1 MLYQVDIEGRVRKV
15 RVSRNGE
22 RFAVEVD
29 GRPWNVD
36 AARIDGQTLSL
47 VVDGVWPEGDSRAR
61 AGASYE
67 VTVTP
72 DGVPGRLVVRVGAIP
87 VAVTLNG
94 GRRRGADDARTG
106 DGPQRLAAPMPGKV
120 VRVLVHPGDTVRAR
134 QPLVVVE
141 AMKMENELRAACDG
155 QVARVH
161 VEEGVSVEAGALLI
175 ELT

>member
-47 VVDGVWPEGDSRAR
+47 VVDRVWPEGDSRAR
-61 AGASYE
+61 SGASYE

-72 DGVPGRLVVRVGAIP
+72 DGAPGRLVVRVGSIP

-94 GRRRGADDARTG
+94 GRRRKAEARTV
-106 DGPQRLAAPMPGKV
+106 DGPQRLTAPMPGKV
-120 VRVLVHPGDTVRAR
+120 VRVLVHTGDMVQAR

-141 AMKMENELRAACDG
+141 AMKMENELRAVGDD
-155 QVARVH
+155 QVAKVH
-161 VEEGVSVEAGALLI
+161 VKEGVSVEAGTLLI
-175 ELT
+175 ELA